1 MKSNLILKCWAKKW
15 GGASRNLKW
24 LSNRWCFLWS
34 IIYVINICNSI
45 ISTLLILIFELV
57 ALVDVLLFVWE
68 CWHRFVVIISELS
81 SLVRSILFSGFL
93 PKFLIVKTSHKIFFW
108 KNTKLYFR
116 LVWNRWSWSLSAI
129 IFSKAFVETVET
141 LVPRLYSSRFHE
153 TNLWQLHKL

>member
-1 MKSNLILKCWAKKW
+1 MGLYPVLRVSREAWFVFFWNVGQKNE

-81 SLVRSILFSGFL
+81 ISSANPACFSCVGAWSAILLRMLSKFTQTNFTMCITKVRSEDVAEL
-93 PKFLIVKTSHKIFFW
+93 PLKQGISAFW
-108 KNTKLYFR
+108 MR
-116 LVWNRWSWSLSAI
+116 GRPGAWI
-129 IFSKAFVETVET
+129 
-141 LVPRLYSSRFHE
+141 
-153 TNLWQLHKL
+153 TN